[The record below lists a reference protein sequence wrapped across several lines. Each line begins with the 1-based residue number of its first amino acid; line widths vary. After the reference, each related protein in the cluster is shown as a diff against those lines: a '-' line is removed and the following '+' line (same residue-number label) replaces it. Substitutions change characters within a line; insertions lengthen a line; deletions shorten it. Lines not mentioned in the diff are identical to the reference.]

1 MKMEEEK
8 IRQILKRGMQQPS
21 PGFSMRV
28 MHQIARTQTA
38 PQPSLQIK
46 ALKPLASAFGLIA
59 LLAIG
64 ISLVLE
70 GDFIS
75 IQEELLSYLSTQ
87 QMINFIFSLLSFWV
101 LMLLSPWIKK
111 QIYYLSGA

>member
-21 PGFSMRV
+21 PGFSTRV
-28 MHQIARTQTA
+28 MHQITSMQTA

-46 ALKPLASAFGLIA
+46 ALKPLALAFGLIA
-59 LLAIG
+59 LLAIS
-64 ISLVLE
+64 ISFALE
-70 GDFIS
+70 SDFIS
-75 IQEELLSYLSTQ
+75 IQEKLLSYLSTQ
-87 QMINFIFSLLSFWV
+87 QMINFIFSLISFWV

-111 QIYYLSGA
+111 QVYNLSGV